1 MKALYALCLFQVAM
15 FNLWHLFPEPVQWHV
30 YDVSLRIIIV
40 SGILFVFTKPDR
52 YGVQVLFIHAVF
64 LISDVFQVA
73 FFSDIHNPV
82 LELCLY
88 CGLMLMPL
96 FVRYRDKGK
105 GRP

>member
-1 MKALYALCLFQVAM
+1 MTRLYILCLFQVAM
-15 FNLWHLFPEPVQWHV
+15 FNLWQLFPEADQWHV

-40 SGILFVFTKPDR
+40 SGILFVAIKPDR

-64 LISDVFQVA
+64 LTSDVLQVA
-73 FFSDIHNPV
+73 CFSDMHNPAV
-82 LELCLY
+82 ELSLY

-96 FVRYRDKGK
+96 FVKWRDKRK